1 MSNNAPLTR
10 DDWINASYEL
20 LITRGIDSIRIE
32 TLAKNLKITRGSFY
46 HHFSGREDLMQA
58 VIADWRSKA
67 TENIIYRL
75 DHAKRD
81 PREQL
86 FQLFQLP
93 FRGKKA
99 RDIASI
105 ELAIRAWARREPK
118 VQTILTEVDN
128 YRLQYMRTIIREM
141 GYQDQEAHE
150 RAFLFYSTI
159 LSFSLLKAPAWQQSA
174 DENLESLFLSLFLL
188 IFPEQAT
195 EH

>member
-10 DDWINASYEL
+10 EDWINAAYDL
-20 LITRGIDSIRIE
+20 LITSGIDSIRIE

-58 VIADWRSKA
+58 VMADWRSKA

-75 DHAKRD
+75 DHVKSD
-81 PREQL
+81 PKEQL

-93 FRGKKA
+93 FRGKRA

-105 ELAIRAWARREPK
+105 ELAIRAWARREPR
-118 VQTILTEVDN
+118 VQKILTEVDN
-128 YRLQYMRTIIREM
+128 YRLKYMRSIIAEM
-141 GYQDQEAHE
+141 GYSEDEAHE

-159 LSFSLLKAPAWQQSA
+159 LSFSLLKAPTWQKSA
-174 DENLESLFLSLFLL
+174 DENLESLFSL
-188 IFPEQAT
+188 IFPDKSQN
-195 EH
+195 